1 MSELDLLA
9 GVPTFLKLTERF
21 KSSKNPRAFTQL
33 FMSGGV
39 EQMDGDDAI
48 YELLINDRKLAAPR
62 GRRADGFR
70 RDAPNDKYIE
80 QGLIHAKET
89 EVIYPDELFLKA
101 AAGTPMKSNANIVI
115 ARAAARIWNRLM
127 LFREYVC
134 ARYLQDA
141 AGVALNSSNT
151 DFDTGAVTQAQ
162 NVVMR
167 GGLVTQAAGA
177 AWSTPATLML
187 SGNNQLPQ
195 FLNTIEANGY
205 EGVRL
210 IINRNTAKSVAGNL
224 EAQTWLT
231 NNGNV
236 TVNHIKNFSNAL
248 GDPQSR
254 MGRDPFERN
263 VLSGLGGI
271 PDWNV
276 WHHGHETRTGAFKTF
291 MDNDKAILLPSFD
304 SADGESPIG
313 FAEGPSIIPD
323 PRIAIGN
330 GEQAQ
335 ELFSKQ
341 RGIVI
346 WAYREVGDAAPLV
359 IVGEDHFLPLVKDNN
374 SILSITG
381 L

>member
-21 KSSKNPRAFTQL
+21 KSSRAPRAFTQL
-33 FMSGGV
+33 FMSGG
-39 EQMDGDDAI
+39 EEKSDGDTAI
-48 YELLINDRKLAAPR
+48 FELLINDRKLAAPR

-70 RDAPNDKYIE
+70 RDAPDDKYVE

-89 EVIYPDELFLKA
+89 EIVYPDELFLKA
-101 AAGTPMKSNANIVI
+101 AAGSPMKADAGKVI
-115 ARAAARIWNRLM
+115 ARAAGRIYNRLM

-141 AGVALNSSNT
+141 AGVALNASNT
-151 DFDTGAVTQAQ
+151 DFDTGAVQQAQ

-167 GGLVTQAAGA
+167 GGLVAQAAGA
-177 AWSTPATLML
+177 PWSTPATLML
-187 SGNNQLPQ
+187 SGTNQLPQ

-210 IINRNTAKSVAGNL
+210 IINRNTAKSVAGNA

-236 TVNHIKNFSNAL
+236 TINHIKNFSNAL

-254 MGRDPFERN
+254 MGRDPFEKN

-271 PDWNV
+271 PDWHV
-276 WHHGHETRTGAFKTF
+276 WHHGHETRSGAFKTF
-291 MDNDKAILLPSFD
+291 MDDEKAILVPSFD
-304 SADGESPIG
+304 ASEGESPVG
-313 FAEGPSIIPD
+313 FTEGPTIVPD
-323 PRIAIGN
+323 PRQAIGN

-335 ELFSKQ
+335 ELFSQQK
-341 RGIVI
+341 GIVI
-346 WAYREVGDAAPLV
+346 WAYREVGDSGALI
-359 IVGEDHFLPLVKDNN
+359 IVGEDHFLPTIKDNN